1 MRYIVSGLH
10 RTGTSA
16 LVRAI
21 SEASTLATH
30 TDASVESV
38 IRSREIDPAYNP
50 NPAGYFSHGAMFRP
64 IADWIADTP
73 DNAVMK
79 AAPEA
84 FCKDTGTE
92 PLKVVLT
99 SRPQSEIET
108 SFMKAF
114 GMDVPDYRYTAR
126 INAENILKTAE
137 NVDLII
143 IDFAD
148 LIADPTAVFT
158 VLAANKW
165 PIDIDKAAKTIDP
178 TLYRN
183 K

>member
-21 SEASTLATH
+21 SEASTLSVH
-30 TDASVESV
+30 SDASVESV
-38 IRSREIDPAYNP
+38 IRSREVDPAYNP
-50 NPAGYFSHGAMFRP
+50 NPAGYFSHGTMFTQ
-64 IADWIADTP
+64 IAEWISDTP
-73 DNAVMK
+73 DESVMK

-84 FCKDTGTE
+84 FLNGAGTK
-92 PLKVVLT
+92 PLKVILT
-99 SRPQSEIET
+99 SRPQSEIEM

-114 GMDVPDYRYTAR
+114 GMDVPEFRYTAR

-137 NVDLII
+137 NVDLTI

-165 PIDIDKAAKTIDP
+165 PIDIDKAASTIDP

>member
-16 LVRAI
+16 LVRAV
-21 SEASTLATH
+21 SEASTLALH
-30 TDASVESV
+30 ADASVESV
-38 IRSREIDPAYNP
+38 IKSREIDPAYNP
-50 NPAGYFSHGAMFRP
+50 NPAGYFSHGTMFTQ

-73 DNAVMK
+73 DNSVMK

-84 FCKDTGTE
+84 FLNGAGTE
-92 PLKVVLT
+92 PLKVILT
-99 SRPQSEIET
+99 SRPQSEIEL

-114 GMDVPDYRYTAR
+114 GMDVPEFRYTAR

-137 NVDLII
+137 NVDLTI

-158 VLAANKW
+158 DLAANKW
-165 PIDIDKAAKTIDP
+165 PIDIDKAASTIDP

>member
-1 MRYIVSGLH
+1 MRYIVCGLH

-21 SEASTLATH
+21 EQASTLTAY
-30 TDASVESV
+30 TDVSVESV
-38 IRSREIDPAYNP
+38 IRLREIDPAYNP
-50 NPAGYFSHGAMFRP
+50 NPAGYFSHGTMFTQ

-73 DNAVMK
+73 DESVMK

-84 FCKDTGTE
+84 FLQGTGTE
-92 PLKVVLT
+92 PLKVILT
-99 SRPQSEIET
+99 SRPQSEIEM

-114 GMDVPDYRYTAR
+114 GMDVPEYRYTAR
-126 INAENILKTAE
+126 IEAENILKSAE
-137 NVDLII
+137 NVDLTV

-158 VLAANKW
+158 DLAANKW

-178 TLYRN
+178 KLYRN

>member
-1 MRYIVSGLH
+1 MRYIISGLH

-16 LVRAI
+16 LVNAVAQ
-21 SEASTLATH
+21 ASTLTAFS
-30 TDASVESV
+30 DISSESV

-50 NPAGYFSHGAMFRP
+50 NPAGYFSHGAMFQP

-84 FCKDTGTE
+84 FCQDTGTE
-92 PLKVVLT
+92 PLKVILT
-99 SRPQSEIET
+99 SRPQSEIEL

-137 NVDLII
+137 NVDLTI

-165 PIDIDKAAKTIDP
+165 PIDIDKAASTIDP
-178 TLYRN
+178 KLYRN